1 MPVRRFLTFYIVATA
16 IFVMFNGDR
25 ISSLITYLPLQ
36 SLFTNQ
42 PLSHTP
48 ENHGPQ
54 NGGNPGGNPVAP
66 QISPIR
72 VSTLTVQP
80 LP

>member
-42 PLSHTP
+42 SVPHTP
-48 ENHGPQ
+48 ANHGPQ
-54 NGGNPGGNPVAP
+54 DEGNPTAP

>member
-25 ISSLITYLPLQ
+25 ISSLITYLPMQ
-36 SLFTNQ
+36 SLFSSQ
-42 PLSHTP
+42 PATHAPIQHELQP
-48 ENHGPQ
+48 ENSPAEPQ
-54 NGGNPGGNPVAP
+54 V
-66 QISPIR
+66 SPIR
-72 VSTLTVQP
+72 VSTLTVQS